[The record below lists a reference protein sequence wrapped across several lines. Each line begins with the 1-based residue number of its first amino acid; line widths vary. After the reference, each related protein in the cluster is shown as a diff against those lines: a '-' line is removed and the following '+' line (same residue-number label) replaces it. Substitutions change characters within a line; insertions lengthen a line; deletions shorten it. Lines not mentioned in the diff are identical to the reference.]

1 MRISA
6 LEPTAHLEESVNA
19 LRLSV
24 TVRMHATFAE
34 IAAGRMRRRPAGEE
48 TLASDDRADGR
59 HATA

>member
-24 TVRMHATFAE
+24 TVRMHATFAGVADE
-34 IAAGRMRRRPAGEE
+34 RMLRRPSRGG
-48 TLASDDRADGR
+48 DVGQ
-59 HATA
+59 